1 MSDIKNKQTNKQ
13 KQPSCER
20 LCSLIFWGTH
30 KISPQCVCILTIDNS
45 IFPTDVMECT
55 FFFFLTKS
63 IIAEQAADSI
73 GGKTEN
79 SPFMG

>member
-1 MSDIKNKQTNKQ
+1 MSDMIKKK
-13 KQPSCER
+13 KKPSCER

-30 KISPQCVCILTIDNS
+30 KISPQCVCILTIDNN
-45 IFPTDVMECT
+45 IFPTDGMYI
-55 FFFFLTKS
+55 FFFLNES
-63 IIAEQAADSI
+63 IIAEQASGNI